1 MMACEEV
8 LGTNV
13 DGSFLAAKLRVLNS
27 GTSLC
32 FQWRYKCYKRP
43 NNMASSLHGV

>member
-13 DGSFLAAKLRVLNS
+13 DGSFLAAKL
-27 GTSLC
+27 
-32 FQWRYKCYKRP
+32 
-43 NNMASSLHGV
+43 